1 MPVLQWIVRYM
12 IVPTCRSNDDAA
24 FFRCFLLLA
33 EICAE
38 MWLLKYRDFDAHAK
52 AAATSLLPK
61 MGSYIQS
68 CKALFGMDFIKP
80 KHHFMLH
87 VPMQYL
93 SSGSLFDTFPNERK
107 HRLLKQKMTEQR
119 GPLGNPA
126 VLYNAN
132 CVQLREMKSQKSFFK
147 SFFVSRTVV
156 QGPYGKISLQKPLW
170 FPASNRAG
178 IVESFQ
184 DSDGGLTAIVR
195 LASLTSTGVDAPGIL
210 AFQVC
215 DARQKVALDEG
226 GFLHVQYWLL
236 QDEHLFLLY

>member
-1 MPVLQWIVRYM
+1 MGWQLSADQNFVFRLRPHM

-33 EICAE
+33 EIFAE
-38 MWLLKYRDFDAHAK
+38 MWLLKYRPFDAPAK

-68 CKALFGMDFIKP
+68 CRALFGMDFIKP

-93 SSGSLFDTFPNERK
+93 SSGSLFDTFPNESK

-119 GPLGNPA
+119 GPLGNFA

-132 CVQLREMKSQKSFFK
+132 CVQLREMRSQKSFLK
-147 SFFVSRTVV
+147 SFLVSRTVV
-156 QGPYGKISLQKPLW
+156 QGPYGKISLQKPLR
-170 FPASNRAG
+170 FPASNKAG

-184 DSDGGLTAIVR
+184 DSEGGPHGNCP
-195 LASLTSTGVDAPGIL
+195 ASFLDKHRCG
-210 AFQVC
+210 C

>member
-1 MPVLQWIVRYM
+1 M

-107 HRLLKQKMTEQR
+107 RRLLKQKMTEQR
-119 GPLGNPA
+119 GPLGNLA
-126 VLYNAN
+126 VLCNAN
-132 CVQLREMKSQKSFFK
+132 CVQLREMKSQQSFLKSFR
-147 SFFVSRTVV
+147 VSRTVV
-156 QGPYGKISLQKPLW
+156 QGPYGKISVQSLCGFPPATKLALW
-170 FPASNRAG
+170 KAFKTRTEASQQLSG
-178 IVESFQ
+178 K
-184 DSDGGLTAIVR
+184 L
-195 LASLTSTGVDAPGIL
+195 P
-210 AFQVC
+210 
-215 DARQKVALDEG
+215 
-226 GFLHVQYWLL
+226 
-236 QDEHLFLLY
+236 

>member
-1 MPVLQWIVRYM
+1 
-12 IVPTCRSNDDAA
+12 
-24 FFRCFLLLA
+24 
-33 EICAE
+33 

-52 AAATSLLPK
+52 AAATSLLPR

-80 KHHFMLH
+80 KHHFIDVQGYVMNSR
-87 VPMQYL
+87 PSEKL
-93 SSGSLFDTFPNERK
+93 SFPNERK

-170 FPASNRAG
+170 FPASNKAG